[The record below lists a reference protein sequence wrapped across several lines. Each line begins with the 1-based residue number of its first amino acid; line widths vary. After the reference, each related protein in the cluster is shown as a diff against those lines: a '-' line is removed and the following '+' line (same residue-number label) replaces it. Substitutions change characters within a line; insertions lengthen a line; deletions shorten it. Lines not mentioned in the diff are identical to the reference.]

1 MKNGFFFHLAKPKKK
16 PQKSYRLSYR
26 CNIKEEILEAEDVIT
41 CDASDRNL
49 WRRHSYML
57 CMVTS

>member
-1 MKNGFFFHLAKPKKK
+1 MAFFRLAKPTKK

-26 CNIKEEILEAEDVIT
+26 CIIKGQILEAEDFIT